1 MLNKALFSWHASLL
15 DNVPKDASSKREWK
29 FGQHIIR
36 SVPSL
41 PREKESWCSKQKWSP
56 SLPLMW
62 WCPLCA
68 SESQA
73 FFKREWFSL
82 SLYFFDWALLLAVA
96 GGGSMT
102 RTIYS
107 IFTRKKGFFLFASI
121 VWGESKD
128 CFLLLSF
135 FFIRRFV
142 KIKDILFLQVQKVS
156 ICCQ

>member
-1 MLNKALFSWHASLL
+1 MGFRYWKCKCWTRRFSHGMHLFWITDPRIRHPKENEKSVSTLL
-15 DNVPKDASSKREWK
+15 GVSHH
-29 FGQHIIR
+29 F
-36 SVPSL
+36 
-41 PREKESWCSKQKWSP
+41 REKESWCSKQKWSP

-82 SLYFFDWALLLAVA
+82 SLSIFFDGALLLAVA

-107 IFTRKKGFFLFASI
+107 IFTRKKGFFWTIVIASN
-121 VWGESKD
+121 G
-128 CFLLLSF
+128 
-135 FFIRRFV
+135 
-142 KIKDILFLQVQKVS
+142 IKKV
-156 ICCQ
+156 